1 MRGAAHWAAAT
12 SASSSWSEESEAR
25 CAVRKP
31 RVASSCA
38 VRLVSRTVPLVRS
51 SKAAELVR
59 LLRKRAEAY
68 RTNQLLLLVGDDFK
82 WSQASLN

>member
-1 MRGAAHWAAAT
+1 MSPILSLAHT
-12 SASSSWSEESEAR
+12 HQ
-25 CAVRKP
+25 
-31 RVASSCA
+31 
-38 VRLVSRTVPLVRS
+38 VPP
-51 SKAAELVR
+51 KAAELVR